1 MHDDVLDMIGTAAL
15 LEQLAEESAGLAQ
28 AALKMARKLRNENP
42 TPKTHADCVS
52 NLQEEIADVDCASA
66 FCLPHCT
73 TPPRSA
79 RQ

>member
-1 MHDDVLDMIGTAAL
+1 MHDDVLDMIGTAVL
-15 LEQLAEESAGLAQ
+15 LEQLAEESAELAQ
-28 AALKMARKLRNENP
+28 AALKMARKLRNEKP
-42 TPKTHADCVS
+42 TRIVS
-52 NLQEEIADVDCASA
+52 PICKRKSRMWNCASA